1 MPNPC
6 IIHAYGKVAWQNPG
20 ILRHVPGIHKKSNYF
35 AMHIPCTI
43 QALSM
48 HVQHKPCISQAHS
61 MQYVF
66 IRAVFHNN
74 YAPQAKHTLTTFENL
89 IDVAMHNIPGDK
101 LGYTMSSTENNMIY
115 VVQINRK
122 EGMPEV

>member
-20 ILRHVPGIHKKSNYF
+20 KLRHVPGIHKKSNYF

-66 IRAVFHNN
+66 IRVVIIFHYSETIRVAVDTFLHFFLSRM
-74 YAPQAKHTLTTFENL
+74 AIHTT
-89 IDVAMHNIPGDK
+89 
-101 LGYTMSSTENNMIY
+101 
-115 VVQINRK
+115 
-122 EGMPEV
+122 